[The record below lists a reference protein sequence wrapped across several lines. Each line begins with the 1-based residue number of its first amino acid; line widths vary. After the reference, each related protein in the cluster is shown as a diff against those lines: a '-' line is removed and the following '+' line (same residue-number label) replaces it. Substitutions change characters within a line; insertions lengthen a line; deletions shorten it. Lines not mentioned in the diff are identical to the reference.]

1 MDILVG
7 ILVLLIGVVLATMG
21 LRLWFWMLPILGFMA
36 GFFLGM
42 ILVYGVVGDGVW
54 ATILSWIAGIAIG
67 AALAV
72 TSVLWWYAGAIVAV
86 ASSGALLTTGLAT
99 TFGIDT
105 DWILILLAILG
116 AALFAI
122 AALVFALPLY
132 IVVVST
138 AIAGG
143 IAVVSGLLLIFDQ
156 IDVDDLGSGYAVA
169 VISDSLIWWL
179 PWIVVTAL
187 GILVQLQQGAMV
199 PFPRER
205 FVPTTRAVRR

>member
-21 LRLWFWMLPILGFMA
+21 LRLWFWMLPILGFVA

-132 IVVVST
+132 IVVMST

-205 FVPTTRAVRR
+205 FVPTARAVRR

>member
-21 LRLWFWMLPILGFMA
+21 LRLWFWMLPILGFVA

-205 FVPTTRAVRR
+205 FVPTARAVRR